1 MTADICYVFSSR
13 TDSLDV
19 TMNVCYCHCY
29 REGNRRVSLTLKKKL
44 TVVHP
49 LIGAHNLFLGRKSLL
64 HFTCFLASTFPSEK
78 SSYLILLFVRMIIIT
93 KARLLSHTWLFC
105 KPMNCN
111 PSDFSVLGIF
121 QARILEWVT
130 ISSSR
135 RSCQP
140 RDWTCISRI
149 AADSIRLSHWG
160 SPGNGRVGRRGNS
173 LDGCSEVR
181 EIRNQGVHWPETR
194 WQEKG
199 GKSWDQIWLSFS
211 KPALAKPRLQD

>member
-130 ISSSR
+130 ISCSRESSR
-135 RSCQP
+135 P
-140 RDWTCISRI
+140 RDQTWVSC
-149 AADSIRLSHWG
+149 L
-160 SPGNGRVGRRGNS
+160 
-173 LDGCSEVR
+173 L
-181 EIRNQGVHWPETR
+181 R
-194 WQEKG
+194 WQVDSLPLCHLGSSILFKNAQP
-199 GKSWDQIWLSFS
+199 STQSIA
-211 KPALAKPRLQD
+211 P